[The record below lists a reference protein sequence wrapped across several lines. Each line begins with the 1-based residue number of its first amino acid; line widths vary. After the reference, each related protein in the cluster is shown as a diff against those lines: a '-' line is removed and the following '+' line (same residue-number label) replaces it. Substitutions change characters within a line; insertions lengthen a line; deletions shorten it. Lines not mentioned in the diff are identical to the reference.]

1 MSNGTFASTQPTFY
15 HFNGQVTSQ
24 IDCVLTSNVELFNT
38 YNIGNRESLNVSTHV
53 PVYVTLRID
62 LGVAEADPQSKPKI
76 PPPPPTKKILCW
88 DKVDQE
94 VYSKE
99 LITSLSALT
108 ATSNVERA
116 VDSVINC
123 LKHAA
128 EKAVPVKTLEL
139 KGPKKRVSRKLLK
152 CIQNVKESYR
162 NWVSAGKPGSGQLH
176 YENKFAKRVLR
187 RMENAISRKAFYNAV
202 MENPSTDMFYRL
214 IRRSRSSKEAQSTCI

>member
-1 MSNGTFASTQPTFY
+1 M
-15 HFNGQVTSQ
+15 
-24 IDCVLTSNVELFNT
+24 
-38 YNIGNRESLNVSTHV
+38 
-53 PVYVTLRID
+53 
-62 LGVAEADPQSKPKI
+62 
-76 PPPPPTKKILCW
+76 CW

-108 ATSNVERA
+108 VTSNVERA

-128 EKAVPVKTLEL
+128 EKAVPVKTLKL

-176 YENKFAKRVLR
+176 HENKLAKRVLR
-187 RMENAISRKAFYNAV
+187 SQQRMENAISRKAFYNAV
-202 MENPSTDMFYRL
+202 MENPSINMFYRL
-214 IRRSRSSKEAQSTCI
+214 IRRSRSSKEAESTCILMNGVKHYDADSQRKCFAKYYEDLAVPKDDGYDNVFLKLCNIRVDQIHGELSESCSQLSFSESEIEKL